1 MPKGAGPEWRGA
13 STFGSG
19 LDQKGMM
26 RDEQRRAGWRD
37 GFVQRGNGC
46 VLDRQRG
53 FGKHQKYES
62 GGRRIAD
69 GRDHRRGVGGN

>member
-37 GFVQRGNGC
+37 GFVKRGDWY
-46 VLDRQRG
+46 VPDRQRG
-53 FGKHQKYES
+53 FGKHRKYES
-62 GGRRIAD
+62 DGGRIS
-69 GRDHRRGVGGN
+69 GSRDHRRGVGGN